1 MPEDTPPAAC
11 WAPDSVGLQ
20 ATGHG
25 PLDDVTVAVKDMI
38 SVAGHVSSFGHPRWR
53 ATHAP
58 GAENAPV
65 LSDLLAA
72 GASVPGLAKLDQLAY
87 SLIGNAGEGLAPL
100 NSRYPSR
107 FTGGSSSGPA
117 AAVAAGLTGVGL
129 GTDTAGSIRVPA
141 AACGLF
147 GFRPT
152 HGLVSTRGVLPLAPS
167 FDAVG
172 VLTRRAALLGQ
183 VMEVLLASSEAAPG
197 PMTIRRVCVPSDCL
211 ARVSPGLSTA
221 VQATAQAIAEASGCA
236 IAECSLSSFSNEE
249 VADLFAR
256 IQGREVWQTHG
267 SWLSG
272 NSQFLAPDVQSRVE
286 RAEALSRAGPD
297 QADEQAW
304 RDYPLRLG
312 RVLPADSVAVL
323 PVIADLPPLR
333 SAGLEELLAFR
344 AGALRFTAPASLA
357 GRPELVVPVHHRASG
372 QRFGVGILGPESG
385 DLALLRIARLICP
398 EGTALAV

>member
-1 MPEDTPPAAC
+1 MPQDTPPAAC
-11 WAPDSVGLQ
+11 WVPDSVGLQ
-20 ATGHG
+20 ATGRG

-53 ATHAP
+53 ATHSP
-58 GAENAPV
+58 GEQNAPV
-65 LSDLLAA
+65 LSGLLAA
-72 GASVPGLAKLDQLAY
+72 GASVAGLAKLDQLAY
-87 SLIGNAGEGLAPL
+87 SLVGNAGEGVAPL
-100 NSRYPSR
+100 NSRSPGR

-117 AAVAAGLTGVGL
+117 AAVAAGLAEAGL

-141 AACGLF
+141 AACALF

-167 FDAVG
+167 FDVVG

-183 VMEVLLASSEAAPG
+183 VVEVLLASSGAAPG
-197 PMTIRRVCVPSDCL
+197 PTTTRTVCVPSDCL
-211 ARVSPGLSTA
+211 AGVSPGLSAA
-221 VQATAQAIAEASGCA
+221 VQGTARAIAGASGRA
-236 IAECSLSSFSNEE
+236 VSECSLSSFVNEE

-272 NSQFLAPDVQSRVE
+272 NSQFLAPDVRSRVE
-286 RAEALSRAGPD
+286 RAEALSSAGPD

-304 RDYPLRLG
+304 RSYRARLAA
-312 RVLPADSVAVL
+312 VLPADAVAVL

-333 SAGLEELLAFR
+333 SAGPEELLVFR

-372 QRFGVGILGPESG
+372 QRFGVGVLGPQSG

-398 EGTALAV
+398 EGTELAV